1 MAGRVVLV
9 TGASGY
15 IGSYVVA
22 NLLERGMRV
31 RAAARDPERTEH
43 LQQLPVGEGGSLE
56 VVSMDLF
63 DSEAVNAAV
72 AGCTDVIHTAAAV
85 RVVAKN
91 PQRDIVD
98 PSVVGCQNLVAAIDA
113 AGCVERFVHTSS
125 TAAISSSTFEDGR
138 VFSNEDWCDD
148 ASVKFNPYGLAKA
161 SAERVVRDWHAQATN
176 PPRLVTIHPCVTLGP
191 PMTRRHLRGSL
202 SYIVALIERNPPL
215 LLPLHVN
222 IVDVRDVAEAHVRAL
237 EGGVPDGRYLVVG
250 GHAWFRDISET
261 LEGEFPE
268 RKWPKRQIPYSL
280 ALLAALFHPKI
291 TVSWAKAHLRKQS
304 FFDAS
309 PAERELGMGW
319 RPIEQSI
326 IDTVHPILENDWV

>member
-1 MAGRVVLV
+1 MARGVVLV

-22 NLLERGMRV
+22 NLLARGMQV
-31 RAAARDPERTEH
+31 RAAARDTNRAEH
-43 LQQLPVGEGGSLE
+43 LQQLPVGAGGSLE
-56 VVSMDLF
+56 VVCMDLF
-63 DSEAVNAAV
+63 DSDAVSAAV

-91 PQRDIVD
+91 PQQDIVD

-125 TAAISSSTFEDGR
+125 TAAISSSTFDNGR
-138 VFSNEDWCDD
+138 VFTSDDWCED

-202 SYIVALIERNPPL
+202 SYIVALVERKPPL

-237 EGGVPDGRYLVVG
+237 KGGQPGGRYLVVG
-250 GHAWFRDISET
+250 GHAWFRDIAKI
-261 LEGEFPE
+261 LGGKFPD
-268 RKWPKRQIPYSL
+268 RKWPKRQVPYSI

-291 TVSWAKAHLRKQS
+291 TVSWARAHLRKKS
-304 FFDAS
+304 LFDAT
-309 PAERELGMGW
+309 PAERELDMKW

-326 IDTVHPILENDWV
+326 TETVQPILDNDWI

>member
-1 MAGRVVLV
+1 MPEDVVLV

-15 IGSYVVA
+15 IGSHVVA
-22 NLLERGMRV
+22 NLLARGMHV
-31 RAAARDPERTEH
+31 RAAARDPGRTEH
-43 LQQLPVGEGGSLE
+43 LLQLPVSDEGSLE

-63 DSEAVNAAV
+63 DTDSVNAAV
-72 AGCTDVIHTAAAV
+72 AGCSDVIHTAAAV

-125 TAAISSSTFEDGR
+125 TAAISSSDFEDGHM
-138 VFSNEDWCDD
+138 FTSDDWCDD

-161 SAERVVRDWHAQATN
+161 SAERVVRDWHEQAEN
-176 PPRLVTIHPCVTLGP
+176 PPRLVTIHPSVTLGV
-191 PMTRRHLRGSL
+191 PMTQRHLRGSL
-202 SYIVALIERNPPL
+202 SYIVALIERSPPL

-237 EGGVPDGRYLVVG
+237 TGGQPGGRYLVVG
-250 GHAWFRDISET
+250 GHAWFRDIAKV
-261 LEGEFPE
+261 LEDEFPD
-268 RKWPKRQIPYSL
+268 RKWPRRLIPYRL

-309 PAERELGMGW
+309 PAERELGMEW

-326 IDTVHPILENDWV
+326 IDTVRPILENDWI

>member
-1 MAGRVVLV
+1 MARGVVLV

-22 NLLERGMRV
+22 NLLARGMQV
-31 RAAARDPERTEH
+31 RAAARDTNRAEH
-43 LQQLPVGEGGSLE
+43 LQQLPVGAGGSLE
-56 VVSMDLF
+56 VVCMDLF
-63 DSEAVNAAV
+63 DSDAVSAAV
-72 AGCTDVIHTAAAV
+72 AGCMDVIHTAAAV

-91 PQRDIVD
+91 PQQDIVD

-125 TAAISSSTFEDGR
+125 TAAISSSTFDNGR
-138 VFSNEDWCDD
+138 VFTSDDWCED

-202 SYIVALIERNPPL
+202 SYIVALVERKPPL

-237 EGGVPDGRYLVVG
+237 KGGQPGGRYLVVG
-250 GHAWFRDISET
+250 GHAWFRDIAKI
-261 LEGEFPE
+261 LGGEFPD
-268 RKWPKRQIPYSL
+268 RKWPKRQVPYSI

-291 TVSWAKAHLRKQS
+291 TVSWARAHLRKKS
-304 FFDAS
+304 LFDAT
-309 PAERELGMGW
+309 PAERELDMKW

-326 IDTVHPILENDWV
+326 TETVQPILDNDWI